1 MAVRLWTFNH
11 WIRFSYRLLLMVLS
25 SAAAVVCIICDFWV
39 NIMYDWSGKICRFDM
54 IFIYYHS
61 MQCKLTVPTTLLFF
75 RDCLGTTASST
86 WDIFTFFGNQFF
98 IRNSY
103 SDRVHIFLGY
113 CFVNLIN
120 VRILSLASMM
130 MMLVFFERVMMTMLI
145 FVKPEWYWKV
155 EWMSFFLSEF
165 ESLDCCWTFSLAP
178 DDQYDENYDDQFHQK
193 QWQLLW
199 SKLW

>member
-39 NIMYDWSGKICRFDM
+39 NILYDWSGKMCRFDM

-86 WDIFTFFGNQFF
+86 WDIFTFF

-130 MMLVFFERVMMTMLI
+130 MMLVFFVRVMMTMLI